1 MRSGQL
7 PWDSISGPVYSARVF
22 KPRKRWVTVGCWVLC
37 IFLIAFGLTSP
48 YRIAIVFGTLYILVL
63 IMRKDVVVTD
73 RGLEIYY
80 QMRITTHYD
89 FWPWEEMAAVIRE
102 DRKHPELVALHF
114 GRRNSSKQF
123 FFTRKDSDA
132 IMAMARK
139 KNGKTLVRDADESEM
154 VGYRRHNRHY

>member
-7 PWDSISGPVYSARVF
+7 PWDSISGPIYGARVL

-37 IFLIAFGLTSP
+37 VFLITFGLTSP

-63 IMRKDVVVTD
+63 MMRKDVAVTD

-89 FWPWEEMAAVIRE
+89 FWPWEEMSAVIRE

-114 GRRNSSKQF
+114 GRGNSSKQF

-132 IMAMARK
+132 IMAMTRRK
-139 KNGKTLVRDADESEM
+139 NRKTLVHDADESEM
-154 VGYRRHNRHY
+154 VGYKRYNRHY